1 MRKKSCI
8 ICQKPHTNSMSKTC
22 SPWCQRKHQVNL
34 DAKKRAES
42 RVNVRIQWVDE
53 EDRDS
58 LREVVINAVWPFLK
72 TRQIQIK
79 VSKGKTKTTLQ
90 KLEKKADDLWSLA
103 VKLNYNS
110 RCAYSWGTD
119 NLNSHHI
126 ESRTHRPTRWDIE
139 NGICLTSNHH
149 TFSQVFSAHKTPA
162 KFTAWLRDTK
172 WDKYVDDL
180 HRKSRGV
187 LKVTEEFLLETIK
200 ELEDF
205 IEKCQ

>member
-1 MRKKSCI
+1 MVRTKSCI

-79 VSKGKTKTTLQ
+79 VSKGKTSSERVKIRKELDRVFSLFIRKRDSNTCVVC
-90 KLEKKADDLWSLA
+90 WS
-103 VKLNYNS
+103 
-110 RCAYSWGTD
+110 TD
-119 NLNSHHI
+119 NPNNWHLF
-126 ESRTHRPTRWDIE
+126 SRSNLSTRWDEVNCNCQCASCNILHE
-139 NGICLTSNHH
+139 ANPRPYTEWFKREYWEAMYEDLESRWNGKP
-149 TFSQVFSAHKTPA
+149 F
-162 KFTAWLRDTK
+162 
-172 WDKYVDDL
+172 
-180 HRKSRGV
+180 
-187 LKVTEEFLLETIK
+187 KVTNNWIK
-200 ELEDF
+200 EK
-205 IEKCQ
+205 IEYYKSKL